1 MGEGLEK
8 QEEKPKRTAK
18 DTVFTSLFRDKG
30 YLLQLYQ
37 ALHPE
42 DTEAKEGDLT
52 IVTLENILAGGIY
65 NDLGFQL
72 KEKLI
77 FLIEA
82 QSTWTM
88 NILIRVLMYL
98 AKSYQDY
105 IIRTKQD
112 LYGSKKVILPK
123 PEIYVIYTGNRKMR
137 PETISLAEE
146 FFPGQECC
154 IDVKINMIYD
164 GKKGDIINQYVTF
177 TKIFDEQVK
186 KYGLVEE
193 AVRETIHI
201 CRDRNIL
208 KKYLEGRESEVVDIM
223 FTLFSQ
229 EEIWDMQVR
238 SAKKEAAEKAAVETM
253 KATAKKLLKEGRLK
267 VGEVAEFFPDLSSE
281 DVSEV
286 EGEMLERI

>member
-1 MGEGLEK
+1 MENG
-8 QEEKPKRTAK
+8 QEESQKPKRTAK
-18 DTVFTSLFRDKG
+18 DTIFTSLFRDKE

-42 DTEAKEGDLT
+42 DKKTKQEDLT
-52 IVTLENILAGGIY
+52 IVTLENIMAGGIY

-88 NILIRVLMYL
+88 NILVRVLMYI

-105 IIRTKQD
+105 IYRTAQD
-112 LYGSKKVILPK
+112 IYGSKKVTLPK
-123 PEIYVIYTGNRKMR
+123 PEIYVIYTGSRKKR
-137 PETISLAEE
+137 PESISFAEE
-146 FFPGQECC
+146 FFSGQECC
-154 IDVKINMIYD
+154 LDVKINMIYD

-193 AVRETIHI
+193 AVRETIRI
-201 CRDRNIL
+201 CRDRNVL

-229 EEIWDMQVR
+229 EEVWDMQVR
-238 SAKKEAAEKAAVETM
+238 SAKREAAEKAAKAM
-253 KATAKKLLKEGRLK
+253 KSTAKKLLREGKLK

-281 DVSEV
+281 DVAEV
-286 EGEMLERI
+286 EEEMLERV

>member
-1 MGEGLEK
+1 MENG
-8 QEEKPKRTAK
+8 QEESQKPKRTAK
-18 DTVFTSLFRDKG
+18 DTVFTSLFRDKE

-42 DTEAKEGDLT
+42 DKKTKQEDLT
-52 IVTLENILAGGIY
+52 IVTLENIMAGGIY

-88 NILIRVLMYL
+88 NILVRVLMYL

-105 IIRTKQD
+105 IYRTAQD
-112 LYGSKKVILPK
+112 IYGSKKVTLPK
-123 PEIYVIYTGNRKMR
+123 PEIYVIYTGSRKKR
-137 PETISLAEE
+137 PESISFAEE
-146 FFPGQECC
+146 FFSGQECC
-154 IDVKINMIYD
+154 LDVKINMIYD

-193 AVRETIHI
+193 AVRETIRI

-229 EEIWDMQVR
+229 EEVWDMQMR
-238 SAKKEAAEKAAVETM
+238 SREKEAAEKAAVETM
-253 KATAKKLLKEGRLK
+253 KATAKKMIREGKLKM
-267 VGEVAEFFPDLSSE
+267 GEVAEFFPDLSGE
-281 DVSEV
+281 DVAEV
-286 EGEMLERI
+286 EGEMLERV

>member
-1 MGEGLEK
+1 MENG
-8 QEEKPKRTAK
+8 QEEMQRPKRTAK
-18 DTVFTSLFRDKG
+18 DTVFTSLFRDKE

-42 DTEAKEGDLT
+42 DRETTQEDLT
-52 IVTLENILAGGIY
+52 IVTLENIMAGGIY

-88 NILIRVLMYL
+88 NILVRVFMYI

-105 IIRTKQD
+105 IYRTAQNI
-112 LYGSKKVILPK
+112 YGSKKVTLPK
-123 PEIYVIYTGNRKMR
+123 PEIYVIYTGSRKKR
-137 PETISLAEE
+137 PESISFAEE
-146 FFPGQECC
+146 FFPEEECC
-154 IDVKINMIYD
+154 LDVKINMIYD

-193 AVRETIHI
+193 AVRETIRI

-229 EEIWDMQVR
+229 EEVWDMQMR
-238 SAKKEAAEKAAVETM
+238 SKEKETAVKTM
-253 KATAKKLLKEGRLK
+253 KATAKKMIREGKLK

-281 DVSEV
+281 DVAEV
-286 EGEMLERI
+286 EGEMLERV

>member
-1 MGEGLEK
+1 MENG
-8 QEEKPKRTAK
+8 QEESQKPKRTAK
-18 DTVFTSLFRDKG
+18 DTVFTSLFRDKE

-42 DTEAKEGDLT
+42 DRKTKQEDLT
-52 IVTLENILAGGIY
+52 IVTLENIMAGGIY

-88 NILIRVLMYL
+88 NILVRVLMYL

-105 IIRTKQD
+105 IYRTAQNI
-112 LYGSKKVILPK
+112 YGSKKVTLPK
-123 PEIYVIYTGNRKMR
+123 PEIYVIYTGSRKKR
-137 PETISLAEE
+137 PESISFAEE
-146 FFPGQECC
+146 FFSGQECC
-154 IDVKINMIYD
+154 LDVKINMIYD

-193 AVRETIHI
+193 AVRETIRI

-208 KKYLEGRESEVVDIM
+208 KKYLEGREREVVDIM
-223 FTLFSQ
+223 ITETAIKTTIVDGRDYGIPMEDIVMKLRCKYELS
-229 EEIWDMQVR
+229 EMD
-238 SAKKEAAEKAAVETM
+238 AKKKIE
-253 KATAKKLLKEGRLK
+253 LYWQ
-267 VGEVAEFFPDLSSE
+267 
-281 DVSEV
+281 
-286 EGEMLERI
+286 

>member
-1 MGEGLEK
+1 MWKGLEK

-77 FLIEA
+77 FLIES

-137 PETISLAEE
+137 PEAISLAEE

-164 GKKGDIINQYVTF
+164 GEKGDIINQYVTF
-177 TKIFDEQVK
+177 TKVFDEQVQ
-186 KYGLVEE
+186 KYGLVDE
-193 AVRETIHI
+193 AVRETIRI
-201 CRDRNIL
+201 CVDRDVL
-208 KKYLEGRESEVVDIM
+208 KKYLQSRESEVVDIM
-223 FTLFSQ
+223 LTLFSE
-229 EEIWDMQVR
+229 EEIWDMHVR
-238 SAKKEAAEKAAVETM
+238 SREKEAAIK
-253 KATAKKLLKEGRLK
+253 TAIEEGRHYGASKEGTT
-267 VGEVAEFFPDLSSE
+267 
-281 DVSEV
+281 
-286 EGEMLERI
+286 ERIREKFSISQNDADIMMKRYW